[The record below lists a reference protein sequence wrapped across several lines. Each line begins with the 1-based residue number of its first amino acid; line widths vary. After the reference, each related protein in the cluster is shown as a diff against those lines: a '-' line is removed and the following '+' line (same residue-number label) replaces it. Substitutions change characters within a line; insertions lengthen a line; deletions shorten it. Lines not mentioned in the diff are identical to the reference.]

1 MIPYFIFNNID
12 SKDYLIINKLPSIF
26 KAERNIEKIEVEGR
40 DGFLTID
47 DETYKGAIKPVECT
61 IKDLKD
67 IDFICSWLDGGGEV
81 IFSNEPEKI
90 YKAVIINQIEFKK
103 VFVNF
108 HSFLIQFE
116 VQPHKY
122 SIGNEI
128 ITLESVGT
136 IFNSGGAI
144 SKPIIK
150 VFGTGDVDLSING
163 NIVNLI
169 NIVDYVT
176 INSDLMDCYKDT
188 LLKNNEMSGEFPILE
203 IGNNNISWTG
213 TVSKLEIT
221 PNFRYL

>member
-1 MIPYFIFNNID
+1 MVPYFIFNNID

-47 DETYKGAIKPVECT
+47 DETYKGAIKSVECT

-67 IDFICSWLDGGGEV
+67 IDFLCNWLNGGGEV

-136 IFNSGGAI
+136 IFNSGSAN

-150 VFGTGDVDLSING
+150 VFGTGAITLVVNG
-163 NIVNLI
+163 FGVVLTNVI
-169 NIVDYVT
+169 DYVT
-176 INSDLMDCYKDT
+176 IDSDLQDAYKDS
-188 LLKNNEMSGEFPILE
+188 LLMNNYMTGEFSELIP
-203 IGNNNISWTG
+203 GTNTISWTG
-213 TVSKLEIT
+213 TVSRLEII
-221 PNFRYL
+221 PNFRWL

>member
-12 SKDYLIINKLPSIF
+12 SKNYLIINKLPSIF

-47 DETYKGAIKPVECT
+47 DETYKGAIKSVECT

-67 IDFICSWLDGGGEV
+67 IDFLCNWLNGGGEV

-108 HSFLIQFE
+108 HIFLIQFE

-136 IFNSGGAI
+136 IFNSGGTI
-144 SKPIIK
+144 SRPIIK
-150 VFGTGDVDLSING
+150 VFGSGDVDLSING
-163 NIVNLI
+163 NIVNLT

-176 INSDLMDCYKDT
+176 IDSDLEDAFKDLVYK
-188 LLKNNEMSGEFPILE
+188 NEFMQGEFPILE
-203 IGNNNISWTG
+203 VGNNNISWSG
-213 TVSKLEIT
+213 TVSKIEIT
-221 PNFRYL
+221 PNWRFI

>member
-40 DGFLTID
+40 DGFLIID
-47 DETYKGAIKPVECT
+47 NETYKGAIKSVECT

-67 IDFICSWLDGGGEV
+67 IDFLCSWLDGSGEV

-116 VQPHKY
+116 VQPYKY
-122 SIGNEI
+122 TIGNEI

-136 IFNSGGAI
+136 IFNSGSAI

-150 VFGTGDVDLSING
+150 LYGIGDVNLSING
-163 NIVNLI
+163 NIVNLT
-169 NIVDYVT
+169 NISEYVT
-176 INSDLMDCYKDT
+176 INSDLIDCYKET
-188 LLKNNEMSGEFPILE
+188 LLKNNDMSGEFPVLE
-203 IGNNNISWTG
+203 VGNNFITWTG
-213 TVSKLEIT
+213 TVSKVEIT

>member
-26 KAERNIEKIEVEGR
+26 KAERNIEKIEIEGR

-47 DETYKGAIKPVECT
+47 DETYKGTIKSVECT

-103 VFVNF
+103 VFVKI

-128 ITLESVGT
+128 ITLEATGT
-136 IFNSGGAI
+136 IFNSGSAN
-144 SKPIIK
+144 SRPIIK
-150 VFGTGDVDLSING
+150 VFGSGAITLTVNG
-163 NIVNLI
+163 LNVVLTNV
-169 NIVDYVT
+169 VDYVT
-176 INSDLMDCYKDT
+176 IDSNLEDAFKDLVYKNTD
-188 LLKNNEMSGEFPILE
+188 MQGEFPLLKV
-203 IGNNNISWTG
+203 GNNNISFAGSVT
-213 TVSKLEIT
+213 KIEIT
-221 PNFRYL
+221 PNWRFI

>member
-1 MIPYFIFNNID
+1 MLPYFIFNNID

-26 KAERNIEKIEVEGR
+26 KAERNIKKQEVEGR

-47 DETYKGAIKPVECT
+47 DETYKGAIKSVECT

-67 IDFICSWLDGGGEV
+67 IDFLCSWLDGSGEV

-116 VQPHKY
+116 CQPHKY
-122 SIGNEI
+122 SIGNDI
-128 ITLESVGT
+128 ITLEATGT
-136 IFNSGGAI
+136 IFNSGSAN
-144 SKPIIK
+144 SKPVIK
-150 VFGTGDVDLSING
+150 VFGTGAITL
-163 NIVNLI
+163 
-169 NIVDYVT
+169 T
-176 INSDLMDCYKDT
+176 INSNVVSLTNVSEYVNIDSELMDCYKGT
-188 LLKNNEMSGEFPILE
+188 QLMNNYMSGEFPVLA
-203 IGNNNISWTG
+203 IGNNVFSWVG
-213 TVSKLEIT
+213 TVTSIEVT